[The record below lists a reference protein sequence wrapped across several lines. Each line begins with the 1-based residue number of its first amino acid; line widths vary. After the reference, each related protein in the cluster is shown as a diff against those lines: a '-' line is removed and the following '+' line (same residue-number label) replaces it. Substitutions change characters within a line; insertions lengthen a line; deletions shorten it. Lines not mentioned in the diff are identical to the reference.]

1 MAEEGIGAGRLFSAI
16 HPIYGRNM
24 EIGSV
29 MAEEG
34 TEKIKLSSCQS
45 EDRDVWAMQFYPF
58 QIGEREYKLSELA
71 TVEKGQMPQEVAKEN
86 QQYRLCLQYEYI
98 GSSEQGNKLLKKI
111 WKSLTRFSR
120 WDILQNRRIITGL
133 GVERTTSNI
142 VCF

>member
-1 MAEEGIGAGRLFSAI
+1 MEFYFNLNKQRMAEEGIGAGRLFSAI

-58 QIGEREYKLSELA
+58 QIGEREYEA
-71 TVEKGQMPQEVAKEN
+71 
-86 QQYRLCLQYEYI
+86 
-98 GSSEQGNKLLKKI
+98 
-111 WKSLTRFSR
+111 F
-120 WDILQNRRIITGL
+120 
-133 GVERTTSNI
+133 
-142 VCF
+142 